1 MQENYIIFRGRLQEN
16 KGSLAVIFMPIFKED
31 DTMAKRKK
39 YPKLPNG
46 YGSIKRLSGKNR
58 TNPFGVYP
66 PTKEFDLNGIPVAQ
80 KAICYVD
87 DWYKGFTVLTWYRNG
102 EYYEGRENELSSDSE
117 ELKRQITGILS
128 KYNQSQREVA
138 GQKTFEEI
146 YREYYLWKFRK
157 PYDHK
162 EKKTSME
169 NSMRAAYKNS
179 STIHGRPFRSLT
191 TNDLQEVVDNCP
203 KKHSTLEL
211 IIVLFHQM
219 YAYAEA
225 NDLADKDYS
234 KFVKINKSDDDE
246 HGEPFSDSD
255 LEALWS
261 HKDNDTVEMLLIMC
275 YSGFRISAYLDMKTN
290 IEEEYFQGGVK
301 TAAGKDRIVPIHST
315 ILPLVRKRLDR
326 HGTYLP
332 NGIQN
337 FRKDMY
343 DTLKS
348 LGIKKHTPHDCR
360 HTFSM
365 LCDKYEVNENDK
377 KTMLGHAF
385 SDVTNKV
392 YRHRELDALRE
403 QIERIKVSLTCH

>member
-1 MQENYIIFRGRLQEN
+1 
-16 KGSLAVIFMPIFKED
+16 
-31 DTMAKRKK
+31 MAKRKK

-66 PTKEFDLNGIPVAQ
+66 PTKEFDLNGIPVAR

-102 EYYEGRENELSSDSE
+102 EYYEGREKELSSDSE

-128 KYNQSQREVA
+128 KFNQSQREVA
-138 GQKTFEEI
+138 DQKTFEEI
-146 YREYYLWKFRK
+146 YRGYYLWKFQK

-191 TNDLQEVVDNCP
+191 TNDLQEVVDSCP
-203 KKHSTLEL
+203 KKHSSLEL
-211 IIVLFHQM
+211 IIILFHQM

-246 HGEPFSDSD
+246 HGEPFSGSD
-255 LEALWS
+255 LETLWS

-301 TAAGKDRIVPIHST
+301 TAAGKDRIVPIHSA

-332 NGIQN
+332 NGVQN

-348 LGIKKHTPHDCR
+348 LEIKKHTPHDCR

-365 LCDKYEVNENDK
+365 LCDKYGVNENDK